1 MLPVLLVAVD
11 NTVLA
16 FAVPMISEALRP
28 TGVELLW
35 IVDVYPLVLAGLLIP
50 MGSLGDRFG
59 RRRLLLVGAT
69 GFALVSAVAVSSFR
83 PREPSSPPVRPW
95 ASSARC

>member
-1 MLPVLLVAVD
+1 MTVTELTAPASARLRWVALAVLMLPVLLVAID

-35 IVDVYPLVLAGLLIP
+35 IVDVYPLVLAGLLVP

-59 RRRLLLVGAT
+59 PLAD
-69 GFALVSAVAVSSFR
+69 
-83 PREPSSPPVRPW
+83 
-95 ASSARC
+95 